1 MAEERR
7 GGASLTLFGA
17 TGDLAKRML
26 FPSLLGLERD
36 NLLPDNL
43 RIFASG
49 HSVHTQ
55 DGFRSM
61 LQEVLAAPS
70 NDAAMAKL
78 LGRISYFSLDVTA
91 PSAFAELA
99 KSVAI
104 TEERT
109 FYLSTSPK
117 LYGAICA
124 GLEAAGLVSP
134 QSRVVL
140 EKPIGHDTASSR
152 AVNQA
157 VGATFKEESIFRVDH
172 YLGKETVQN
181 LMALRFA
188 NTIFEPLWNARAI
201 DHVQITVGETLGVE
215 ERWDY
220 YDQYGALR
228 DMVQNHILQLLCLV
242 AMEPPARFDPDSVRN
257 EKVKVLR
264 SLKPILPSQM
274 DHYTVRGQ
282 YAPGVSEGRSVAGY
296 AEEGGKASQTETFV
310 ALRADIA
317 NWRWAGT
324 PFFLRTGKRM
334 PERRTEIVIQFKDAP
349 HSIFQG
355 VAGAD
360 LQPNQLIIRLQPQ
373 EEVSLRI
380 MNKAPG
386 LTEDGMN
393 LRPLNLNLSLTEAF
407 GQAEPR
413 RRIAYERLILDAL
426 HANST
431 LFVRRDE
438 VEAAWTWIDPII
450 NAWKASGTSPKLYA
464 SGSWGPS
471 GVFALMERMGRSW
484 NE

>member
-1 MAEERR
+1 
-7 GGASLTLFGA
+7 
-17 TGDLAKRML
+17 
-26 FPSLLGLERD
+26 
-36 NLLPDNL
+36 
-43 RIFASG
+43 
-49 HSVHTQ
+49 
-55 DGFRSM
+55 
-61 LQEVLAAPS
+61 
-70 NDAAMAKL
+70 
-78 LGRISYFSLDVTA
+78 
-91 PSAFAELA
+91 
-99 KSVAI
+99 
-104 TEERT
+104 
-109 FYLSTSPK
+109 
-117 LYGAICA
+117 
-124 GLEAAGLVSP
+124 
-134 QSRVVL
+134 
-140 EKPIGHDTASSR
+140 
-152 AVNQA
+152 
-157 VGATFKEESIFRVDH
+157 
-172 YLGKETVQN
+172 
-181 LMALRFA
+181 
-188 NTIFEPLWNARAI
+188 
-201 DHVQITVGETLGVE
+201 
-215 ERWDY
+215 
-220 YDQYGALR
+220 
-228 DMVQNHILQLLCLV
+228 
-242 AMEPPARFDPDSVRN
+242 
-257 EKVKVLR
+257 
-264 SLKPILPSQM
+264 M